1 MIQKIVL
8 ASMLITGQLCALD
21 YYESKMVNNPD
32 DCTACYNTGTCAFK
46 VGDFAKAH
54 SCFAAAIE
62 HAEQLPSEQREQLYY
77 NAGNTCMNLKNY
89 QEAIDHYLS
98 VLKENPDNEKAQ
110 RNLEKARQLLEQQRQ
125 QQQSEKEPEQPNK
138 ESGDEGDKNT
148 SEKPSGD
155 QDRQQNGEQ
164 DTQDGT
170 TNNDQN
176 KTDGQAQDKPEQH
189 KDAGDKG
196 TDEHNAQQAEN
207 EKGEEGSQ
215 HTDSVNNNNNDN
227 KTSQDTTQDTQLVLT
242 EQEQELIEAL
252 QERDAQAR
260 KAMVK
265 SAVGQRTADKHVYNN
280 W

>member
-8 ASMLITGQLCALD
+8 ASMLITGQLGALD
-21 YYESKMVNNPD
+21 YYESQMINNPE
-32 DCTACYNTGTCAFK
+32 DCAACYNTGTCAFK
-46 VGDFAKAH
+46 AGDFAKAH
-54 SCFAAAIE
+54 SCFAAARNNQN
-62 HAEQLPSEQREQLYY
+62 QLNSSQREQLYY

-110 RNLEKARQLLEQQRQ
+110 RNLEKARQLLEQQKQ

-138 ESGDEGDKNT
+138 NT
-148 SEKPSGD
+148 SEND

-164 DTQDGT
+164 DKQDST

-189 KDAGDKG
+189 KDTGDKG
-196 TDEHNAQQAEN
+196 ADEHNAQQAEH
-207 EKGEEGSQ
+207 EKGEDDSQ
-215 HTDSVNNNNNDN
+215 HTDSVNNNN
-227 KTSQDTTQDTQLVLT
+227 KTSQDTTQDTHLVLT
-242 EQEQELIEAL
+242 EQEQELIETL